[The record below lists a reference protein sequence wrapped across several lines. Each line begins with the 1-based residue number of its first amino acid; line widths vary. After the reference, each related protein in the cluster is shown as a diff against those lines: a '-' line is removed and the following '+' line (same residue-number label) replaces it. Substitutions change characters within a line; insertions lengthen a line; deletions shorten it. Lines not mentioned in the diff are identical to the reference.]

1 MNQII
6 LDNNTAR
13 QFIYHA
19 TFRQNLSSIKKY
31 GLGAKQPK
39 NWDFSRD
46 GAICF
51 SINPDV
57 AYSYCECAD
66 EVSNTK
72 YESGIVVLA
81 FKEFNKYKLFKDNKA
96 KDCLRA
102 KNIIISPNDLYVVS
116 RRNCNLILNGRL
128 ISLSRVPSYEI

>member
-6 LDNNTAR
+6 LDNNIAR

-39 NWDFSRD
+39 NWSFSSD
-46 GAICF
+46 GVIYF
-51 SINPDV
+51 SISPDV

-81 FKEFNKYKLFKDNKA
+81 FKDFNRYKLLKDTKA
-96 KDCLRA
+96 KDCLRV
-102 KNIIISPNDLYVVS
+102 KNVIISPNNLYVVS

-128 ISLSRVPSYEI
+128 TSLSRVPSYEI